1 MAVGGAGSTGGGGET
16 DMVSGVGPL
25 PQSPGPPEETSVARS
40 LATRAAD
47 LAAYAAVRVAI
58 CIVQA
63 VPRPACER
71 GARGLARV
79 IARHLRIRRGVVRDN
94 LRIAFPAWSEAEID
108 RTIEGM
114 WEHFLLMVVEI
125 AHAGR
130 VIHKTTWRRF
140 LRIPDMERMVR
151 LLWADRP
158 KVILSG
164 HFGNFELA
172 AYLFGVFGFRV
183 YSVARELDNPLLDAF
198 VTRFRESRGQRILPK
213 KGSAPDVSEALAANG
228 AIGLLGDQ
236 AAGPKGCWVEFFGRP
251 ASVHKAIGLFAVSS
265 GAPIMVCSATR
276 RHGLFDYD
284 LRIEGTADPAE
295 AGPETAGLKEV
306 SQWYT
311 ALLERSI
318 RRAPEQYWWVHRRW
332 RGEPPQATLPRAAP
346 PPSASATR
354 AA

>member
-1 MAVGGAGSTGGGGET
+1 MPRA
-16 DMVSGVGPL
+16 
-25 PQSPGPPEETSVARS
+25 
-40 LATRAAD
+40 LATRATD
-47 LAAYAAVRVAI
+47 LLAYVAVRVVFCVI
-58 CIVQA
+58 QA
-63 VPRPACER
+63 LPRPLCQRA
-71 GARGLARV
+71 ARRLARLL
-79 IARHLRIRRGVVRDN
+79 ARHVRIRRGVVREN
-94 LRIAFPAWSEAEID
+94 LRIAFPEWPESRAES
-108 RTIEGM
+108 TIEAM

-130 VIHKTTWRRF
+130 VIQKTTWRRY
-140 LRIPDMERMVR
+140 LRIADMERMVR
-151 LLWADRP
+151 LLWSDRP

-164 HFGNFELA
+164 HYGNFELA
-172 AYLFGVFGFRV
+172 AYLFGVFGFRI

-213 KGSAPDVSEALAANG
+213 KGSAPDVSLALEANG

-236 AAGPKGCWVEFFGRP
+236 AAGPKACWVEFFGRP

-276 RHGLFDYD
+276 GRGLFDYD
-284 LRIEGTADPAE
+284 LRIEGTADPALG
-295 AGPETAGLKEV
+295 GPETAGLGEV

-311 ALLERSI
+311 SLLERSI

-332 RGEPPQATLPRAAP
+332 RGQPPQATVRRNPGAAERP
-346 PPSASATR
+346 TR